1 MQESITAV
9 TIGIRCIHMRTASA
23 LINIKKQYGVTIELC
38 RVVDDGANVYVDV
51 SDPLEAMLL
60 GLQRGDSCCIKVEGN
75 TGSTNPATTDVK
87 KVLEA
92 HDLSIA

>member
-23 LINIKKQYGVTIELC
+23 LINIEKKYGVTIELC
-38 RVVDDGANVYVDV
+38 RIVGDETNVYVDV

-60 GLQRGDSCCIKVEGN
+60 GLQKGDNCCIKVKGN
-75 TGSTNPATTDVK
+75 TGSTNPATSDVK
-87 KVLEA
+87 GVLDA
-92 HDLSIA
+92 HDLAIA